1 MAGGGGAWKV
11 AYADFV
17 TAMMAFFMVM
27 WLVAQSDKTKKA
39 VAEYFSNPSHSA
51 MKHGGGS
58 SMMPGRTKDPNGPS
72 ASLQHGKAGSGSGT
86 NRLKSGN
93 EVPLAGVIDR
103 LPDSDDEEV
112 NANSKTPTRLTIKP
126 QKSRGYGVQVQFDEN
141 SVELSELSLTRL
153 KRLLPELRGKPN
165 KIEIRGHTTHR
176 PVPTDGP
183 FSDSWQLCYA
193 RSRAVMAFFEEQGIE
208 PARMRLSQ
216 GGPYEPVTSSEDEFR
231 FQNARVEIFL
241 LDEYVRD
248 GTGNTASK

>member
-39 VAEYFSNPSHSA
+39 VAEYFSNPGKSA
-51 MKHGGGS
+51 MKNGGGS
-58 SMMPGRTKDPNGPS
+58 AMLPGRTKDPNGPS
-72 ASLQHGKAGSGSGT
+72 PTLTHGKAGSGSGT
-86 NRLKSGN
+86 NPLKSGN
-93 EVPLAGVIDR
+93 QVPLAGVIDNV
-103 LPDSDDEEV
+103 PDNDTEEV
-112 NANSKTPTRLTIKP
+112 STNTKQPTRLVIKP

-141 SVELSELSLTRL
+141 SAELNELALTRL
-153 KRLLPELRGKPN
+153 KRLMPELRGKPN

-183 FSDSWQLCYA
+183 FADSWQLCYA
-193 RSRAVMAFFEEQGIE
+193 RSRAVMAYFEEQGIE
-208 PARMRLSQ
+208 ASRMRLSQ
-216 GGPYEPVTSSEDEFR
+216 GGPFEPATTSEDEFR
-231 FQNARVEIFL
+231 HQNARVEIFL

-248 GTGNTASK
+248 ATGNTASK